1 MRKIQM
7 KKVREVLRLHIG
19 MNLSSRQTHR
29 AAGVPRTTVQD
40 YVKRFKSSGL
50 SIDEIGTMKDDLL
63 QSKLFLEQKSSLPPK
78 KPLPDM
84 VYLHHELKQRKHT
97 KVTLMLLWE
106 EYKEAYPDGYE
117 YTQFR
122 VLYKKYVNKLN
133 LSMRQVH
140 LGGEKVFVDYSGLT
154 MPIYDVQTG
163 EMEKSQVFIAVL
175 GASGYTFAHATPS
188 QKQEDF
194 FQAHV
199 LAYRYFGGVPRIV
212 VSDNLKSA
220 VITHSNG
227 EIVINE
233 GYADLA
239 RHYNMAIEPARP
251 YKPKDK
257 PKVEQGVQGIQ
268 RYILA
273 RFRHRKFYS
282 VDELNEAIAPLLDDY
297 NNKIVK
303 HLEQSRT
310 QMFETLDKPH
320 LKPLPANRYSYKEF
334 KVARVNQDYHIT
346 LDKCNYSVPY
356 GYVKELVDLH
366 YDSHSVK
373 IYHNNTLIANH
384 PRLRRI
390 GDVSTFKEHMPE
402 SHQWVHEKM
411 NPDRLRHWAAA
422 IGTNA
427 VAFVAARFASAEY
440 EAQAF
445 RPIIAVLSLAKLHGK
460 AELDLA
466 LMFALDKQT
475 LKTKSIK
482 SILDKKL
489 YLGKSANNIHAIPSV
504 LNTHKNLRN
513 AQEYQ

>member
-19 MNLSSRQTHR
+19 MNLSSRKTHK
-29 AAGVPRTTVQD
+29 AAGVPRTTAQE
-40 YVKRFKSSGL
+40 YIKRFKSSGL
-50 SIDEIGTMKDDLL
+50 SIDEIDSMKDDLL
-63 QSKLFLEQKSSLPPK
+63 QSKLFPDHKGLASTK

-84 VYLHHELKQRKHT
+84 LYIHNELKRRKQT

-106 EYKEAYPDGYE
+106 EYKAAYLDGYE

-122 VLYKKYVNKLN
+122 VLYKQYVNTLN
-133 LSMRQVH
+133 PSMRQVH

-154 MPIYDVQTG
+154 MPIFDLQTG
-163 EMEKSQVFIAVL
+163 EIFKSQIFVAVL
-175 GASGYTFAHATPS
+175 GASGYTFAHASYS
-188 QKQEDF
+188 QKQEEF
-194 FQAHV
+194 FHAHV
-199 LAYRYFGGVPRIV
+199 LAYQYFGGTPHTV

-220 VITHSNG
+220 VITHANG
-227 EIVINE
+227 EIIINE

-239 RHYNMAIEPARP
+239 RHYHMAIEPARP

-257 PKVEQGVQGIQ
+257 PKAEQGVQGIQ

-282 VDELNEAIAPLLDDY
+282 VDELNEAIGPLLEDY
-297 NNKIVK
+297 NHKIVK
-303 HLEQSRT
+303 HLGQSRV

-320 LKPLPANRYSYKEF
+320 LNPLSANRYSYKEF

-346 LDKCNYSVPY
+346 LERCNYSVPY
-356 GYVKELVDLH
+356 GYLKELVDVH
-366 YDSHSVK
+366 YSAQSVN
-373 IYHNNTLIANH
+373 IYHNNTLIATH

-390 GDVSTFKEHMPE
+390 GDVSTLKEHMPP

-411 NPDRLRHWAAA
+411 NPDRLRNWAAA
-422 IGTNA
+422 IGVNA
-427 VAFVAARFASAEY
+427 TAFVEARFASTEY

-445 RPIIAVLSLAKLHGK
+445 RPITAVLSLAKLHGK
-460 AELDLA
+460 AELELA
-466 LMFALDKQT
+466 LMFALEKQT

-482 SILDKKL
+482 SILEKKL
-489 YLGKSANNIHAIPSV
+489 YLGKSANNIHALPDI
-504 LNTHKNLRN
+504 LNTHSNLRD
-513 AQEYQ
+513 AKEYR

>member
-40 YVKRFKSSGL
+40 YIKRFKSSGL
-50 SIDEIGTMKDDLL
+50 SIDEISLMKDDVL
-63 QSKLFLEQKSSLPPK
+63 QSKLFPDQKGSASPK

-84 VYLHHELKQRKHT
+84 LYIHNELKQRKQT

-106 EYKEAYPDGYE
+106 EYKEHYPQGYE

-122 VLYKKYVNKLN
+122 VLYKKYVNTLN
-133 LSMRQVH
+133 PSMRQVH

-154 MPIYDVQTG
+154 MPIYDLKTG
-163 EMEKSQVFIAVL
+163 EMDKSQVFIAVL

-194 FQAHV
+194 FHAHV
-199 LAYRYFGGVPRIV
+199 LAYRYFRGVPRIV

-227 EIVINE
+227 EIIINE

-282 VDELNEAIAPLLDDY
+282 VDELNEAIGPLLDDY
-297 NNKIVK
+297 NRKIVK
-303 HLEQSRT
+303 HLGQSRI
-310 QMFETLDKPH
+310 QMFETLDKPN

-346 LDKCNYSVPY
+346 LEKCNYSVPY
-356 GYVKELVDLH
+356 GYLKELVDVH
-366 YDSHSVK
+366 YNAHSVN
-373 IYHNNTLIANH
+373 IYHNNTLIATH

-390 GDVSTFKEHMPE
+390 GDVSTLKEHMPS

-411 NPDRLRHWAAA
+411 NPDRLRNWAAV
-422 IGTNA
+422 IGANA
-427 VAFVAARFASAEY
+427 SAFVEARFALAEY
-440 EAQAF
+440 EAQAY

-460 AELDLA
+460 AELELA

-489 YLGKSANNIHAIPSV
+489 YLGKCANNIHTLPSV
-504 LNTHKNLRN
+504 LNTHSNLRD
-513 AQEYQ
+513 AKEYR

>member
-1 MRKIQM
+1 M
-7 KKVREVLRLHIG
+7 KKVREALRLHIG
-19 MNLSSRQTHR
+19 MNLSVRQAHR
-29 AAGVPRTTVQD
+29 AAGVPRTTIQD
-40 YVKRFKSSGL
+40 YIRRFKSSAMT
-50 SIDEIGTMKDDLL
+50 IDEVEGMSDNVLH
-63 QSKLFLEQKSSLPPK
+63 SRLFPEQRSATPSK

-84 VYLHHELKQRKHT
+84 LYLHNELKQRKQT

-106 EYKEAYPDGYE
+106 EYKEQYPDGYE

-122 VLYKKYVNKLN
+122 VLYKKHVEKLN
-133 LSMRQVH
+133 PSMRQVH

-154 MPIYDVQTG
+154 MPIYDIQTG
-163 EMEKSQVFIAVL
+163 EIVKCQVFIAVL

-199 LAYRYFGGVPRIV
+199 LAYRYFEGVPRIV

-282 VDELNEAIAPLLDDY
+282 VDELNESIGPLLDDY

-356 GYVKELVDLH
+356 GYLKELVDVH
-366 YDSHSVK
+366 YNSHSVK
-373 IYHNNTLIANH
+373 IYHNNTLIATH
-384 PRLRRI
+384 PRLRRT
-390 GDVSTFKEHMPE
+390 GDVSTLKEHMPS
-402 SHQWVHEKM
+402 SHQYVHEKM
-411 NPDRLRHWAAA
+411 NPDRLRNWAKN
-422 IGTNA
+422 IGSNA
-427 VAFVAARFASAEY
+427 SAFVEARFAAAEY
-440 EAQAF
+440 EATAY

-460 AELDLA
+460 SELELA
-466 LMFALDKQT
+466 LMFALEKQT

-482 SILDKKL
+482 SILEKKL
-489 YLGKSANNIHAIPSV
+489 YPGRSANNIMTTPPI
-504 LNTHKNLRN
+504 LNTHDNLRN